1 MDTQAM
7 QAMVRFGLGPRA
19 NEAPPADPRAWLRRQ
34 VTQPDPTAFAPPP
47 STAAGLQ
54 ALHNDRQNKP
64 PPGESQVGPLF
75 RAELTAL
82 LANALT
88 TPAPFRERL
97 VWFWTNHFTVS
108 TRQGGVAAVAGAF
121 VQEAIR
127 PHVTG
132 RFADMLMAVMRHP
145 AMLIYLNNAES
156 VGPASRAGQNG
167 RRGLNE
173 NLARECMEL
182 HTLSPAAGYTQADVT
197 AFAVLLTGWS
207 IDLRADPP
215 GFLFRPNAHQP
226 GGQTV
231 MGRSFP
237 DGEAG
242 AATAL
247 AFFAA
252 HPATHRHLATKLVR
266 HFVADDPPP
275 DAVRRIEAVL
285 RDTGGDLGQ
294 ASLALIDLPD
304 AWKPDAKLRS
314 PQDFVIA
321 SLRGLDLPP
330 DRQPPLIGILG
341 SLGQPAFSAPQPNG
355 WPDVAA
361 EWAAPEAMLRR
372 IDWAWS
378 LAGRAEQADPMLVAQ
393 ASLGPLLR
401 PETAHAIQHAGSRRD
416 ALTLL
421 LTSPEFQ
428 RR

>member
-1 MDTQAM
+1 M
-7 QAMVRFGLGPRA
+7 QAMVRFGMGARA
-19 NEAPPADPRAWLRRQ
+19 NEAMPADPAIWLKRQ
-34 VTQPDPTAFAPPP
+34 ITSPDPTVLVPAP
-47 STAAGLQ
+47 STAGGLS
-54 ALHNDRQNKP
+54 ALRSDRQTKP
-64 PPGESQVGPLF
+64 PPEQRQVRPLF
-75 RAELTAL
+75 RAEVTAL
-82 LANALT
+82 LSNALT

-97 VWFWTNHFTVS
+97 VWFWANHFTVS
-108 TRQGGVAAVAGAF
+108 ARQGGCAAVAGAF

-132 RFADMLMAVMRHP
+132 RFSDMLLAVMRHP
-145 AMLIYLNNAES
+145 AMLIYLNNAQS
-156 VGPASRAGQNG
+156 VGPDSPAG
-167 RRGLNE
+167 RRRKLGLNE

-197 AFAVLLTGWS
+197 SFAMLLTGWS

-226 GGQTV
+226 GPQTV
-231 MGRSFP
+231 LGRSFP

-252 HPATHRHLATKLVR
+252 HPATHRHLATKLVQ

-275 DAVRRIEAVL
+275 GAVRRIEGVL

-294 ASLALIDLPD
+294 AALALIALPQAWQPGAKLRTPQEFVVATLRGLELPD
-304 AWKPDAKLRS
+304 ARRPEL
-314 PQDFVIA
+314 IA
-321 SLRGLDLPP
+321 AVA
-330 DRQPPLIGILG
+330 
-341 SLGQPAFSAPQPNG
+341 SLGQPMFVAPQPNG
-355 WPDVAA
+355 WPDRAA
-361 EWAAPEAMLRR
+361 DWAGPEAMLRR
-372 IDWAWS
+372 VDWAYG
-378 LAGRAEQADPMLVAQ
+378 LAGRAADTDPMLVAQ

-401 PETAHAIQHAGSRRD
+401 PQTAYAVQHAGSRRD

-421 LTSPEFQ
+421 FSSPEFQ